1 MDQPPS
7 PVGEAGWAPW
17 CQEVPTGTGGGG
29 AEAVGHAG
37 QETTAHKDCQKLT
50 ARRRWPSATGIRAA
64 AGQAEHTLYLP
75 EGRLKVCEMSE

>member
-7 PVGEAGWAPW
+7 PVGEAGWALW

-50 ARRRWPSATGIRAA
+50 A
-64 AGQAEHTLYLP
+64 
-75 EGRLKVCEMSE
+75 